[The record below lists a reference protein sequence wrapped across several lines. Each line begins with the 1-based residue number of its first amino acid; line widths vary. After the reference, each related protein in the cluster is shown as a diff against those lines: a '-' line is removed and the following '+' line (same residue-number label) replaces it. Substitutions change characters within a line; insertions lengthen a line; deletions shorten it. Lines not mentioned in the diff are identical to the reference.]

1 MTFAQRLEATLD
13 ARGSL
18 CVGID
23 PHPALLE
30 QWGLPVDGQGLAT
43 FSAICVAA
51 FADLAPVIKPQS
63 AFFERHGAEGI
74 AVLEGTIA
82 ASREAGALV
91 VLDVKRGDIGSTMA
105 AYADAY
111 LDPASEL
118 AADAVTLNPYLGVG
132 ALEPAFELCT
142 RHDAGA
148 FVLALTSNAEARAFQ
163 TARVEDGR
171 TVGQVVLDELAA
183 RNAGATPLGS
193 LGAVVGAT
201 IGDTEADF
209 AALNGP
215 ILAPGVGAQG
225 GTADDVRRL
234 FGDALP
240 HVVPSVSREVLR
252 QGPDIEALRTAVE
265 RQLAQFAF
273 LRA

>member
-1 MTFAQRLEATLD
+1 MSFGARLD
-13 ARGSL
+13 AALTNRGSL

-23 PHPALLE
+23 PHPGLLT

-43 FSAICVAA
+43 FAATCVAA
-51 FADLAPVIKPQS
+51 FADLVPMIKPQS
-63 AFFERHGAEGI
+63 AFFEQHGAEGI

-91 VLDVKRGDIGSTMA
+91 VLDVKRGDIGTTMS

-111 LDPASEL
+111 LDPRSALS
-118 AADAVTLNPYLGVG
+118 ADAVTLSPYLGVG

-148 FVLALTSNAEARAFQ
+148 FVLALTSNPEARLLQ

-171 TVGQVVLDELAA
+171 TVAQVVLDDLAA
-183 RNAGATPLGS
+183 RNAGAAPLGS

-201 IGDTEADF
+201 IGDTDAEF
-209 AALNGP
+209 GALNGP
-215 ILAPGVGAQG
+215 ILSPGVGAQG
-225 GTADDVRRL
+225 GTAQDVRRL

-240 HVVPSVSREVLR
+240 NVVPSVSREVLR
-252 QGPDIEALRTAVE
+252 HGPDIEALRNAVAQ
-265 RQLAQFAF
+265 QLAQFAF